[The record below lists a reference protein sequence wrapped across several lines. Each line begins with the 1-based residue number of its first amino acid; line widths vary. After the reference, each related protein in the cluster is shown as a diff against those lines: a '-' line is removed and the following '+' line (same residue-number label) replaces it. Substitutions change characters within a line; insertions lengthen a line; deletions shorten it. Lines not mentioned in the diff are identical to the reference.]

1 MIILFYLVENIG
13 CDSCDKKCL
22 YIFMKPYHVILLL
35 TEVCSQPCSVKY
47 YKRGN
52 ISGGHGVTP
61 PLG

>member
-1 MIILFYLVENIG
+1 
-13 CDSCDKKCL
+13 
-22 YIFMKPYHVILLL
+22 MKPYHVILLL

-61 PLG
+61 PLGELSFYLF